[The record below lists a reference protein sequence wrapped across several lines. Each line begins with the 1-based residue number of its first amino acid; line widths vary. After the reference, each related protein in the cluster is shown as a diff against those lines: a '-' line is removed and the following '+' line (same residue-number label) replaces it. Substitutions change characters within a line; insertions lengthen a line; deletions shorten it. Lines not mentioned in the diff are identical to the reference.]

1 MRTVAVPAV
10 ALLLALLPSGPVV
23 AAPTGGNEYLDMDL
37 AQLMNITVT
46 SVAKKEQRLSDAPA
60 AVFVIT
66 QEDIRR
72 SGVTT
77 VPEALAMAP
86 GLQVA
91 RVSASTWSVASRGF
105 SGFTSNKLL
114 VLMDGRSVY
123 SPAFSSTFWDE
134 QNTLIEDIERIEVIR
149 GPGATMWGANAVNG
163 VINIITRKAQDTHG
177 TLVRFGAGTEG
188 RLTAGGRYG
197 GRISD
202 TASGRLYLT
211 YDDHAGNELADS
223 GADAY
228 DSWQP
233 AQGGFRLDGNPDA
246 SREWTLQGDLVHNDG
261 DQILSPYWQDRPP
274 FLAAV
279 RDQVEVRGGNL
290 LGRFRQ
296 EVGADSAFTVKT
308 YYDRKDRDERYFRFE
323 FDTFDADLQYETRM
337 GSRNSLTLGTG
348 YRAVRGEFDQEMFQA
363 RLPDGTDHLY
373 SGFLQDELTLLAD
386 RLWLTAGAKYEHND
400 FTGSEWQPSAQLLWQ
415 PAERHS
421 LWAKTAR
428 AVRTPTILE
437 QRGRLVVGVY
447 PGAEGVQAARLLGS
461 ERFESEVVNAYEAGY
476 RWRAR
481 ENLSFDLAVF
491 HNIYDQLYSISPQ
504 PGPDGVNFQFG
515 NGMEGDSS
523 GVEVAVDWQA
533 ASWLSLALSYSWLTQ
548 DLEVDDPAAIAGMA
562 DLLEGTSPAHQA
574 SLRSGISLAEHWQL
588 NLWLRYVDAITCLD
602 STNLVGGVIPIDSY
616 FLFDAN
622 LIWTPTKNLEL
633 MLAGQNLLEPSRLQY
648 ALEVATPPTEIE
660 RGVYAKL
667 TWRF

>member
-1 MRTVAVPAV
+1 MRTAAL
-10 ALLLALLPSGPVV
+10 AASLLLALLPRES
-23 AAPTGGNEYLDMDL
+23 AAARPAASNEFLDMDL

-46 SVAKKEQRLSDAPA
+46 SVAKKEQQLQDAPA
-60 AVFVIT
+60 AVYVIT

-91 RVSASTWSVASRGF
+91 RVSASSWSVASRGF

-134 QNTLIEDIERIEVIR
+134 QNTLLEDIERIEVIR

-177 TLVRFGAGTEG
+177 TLVRFGAGNEE
-188 RLTAGGRYG
+188 RVLAGGRWG
-197 GRISD
+197 GPISD
-202 TASGRLYLT
+202 TASGRMYLT
-211 YDDHAGNELADS
+211 YNDHATNRLAGS
-223 GADAY
+223 GADAH
-228 DSWQP
+228 DAWQP
-233 AQGGFRLDGNPDA
+233 AQGGFRLDGVPA
-246 SREWTLQGDLVHNDG
+246 GGREWTLQGDLVHNDG
-261 DQILSPYWQDRPP
+261 DQILAPFWQDRPP
-274 FLAAV
+274 FLTAV

-290 LGRFRQ
+290 LGRWRQ
-296 EVGADSAFTVKT
+296 EVGADSALTAKA

-323 FDTFDADLQYETRM
+323 FDTLDVDLQYETRM

-348 YRAVRGEFDQEMFQA
+348 YRTVQGEFDQEMFQA
-363 RLPDGTDHLY
+363 RLPNGTDHLY
-373 SGFLQDELTLLAD
+373 NGFLQDECTLLAD
-386 RLWLTAGAKYEHND
+386 RLWLTIGAKYEHND

-421 LWAKTAR
+421 LWTKTAR

-447 PGAEGVQAARLLGS
+447 PGEGGIQAASLVGS
-461 ERFESEVVNAYEAGY
+461 AGFDSEVVNAYEAGY
-476 RWRAR
+476 RWRATDR
-481 ENLSFDLAVF
+481 LSFDLAVF
-491 HNIYDQLYSISPQ
+491 HNVYDELYSITPV
-504 PGPDGVNFQFG
+504 PGPAGYDFLFGNEMTGDSDGV
-515 NGMEGDSS
+515 EL
-523 GVEVAVDWQA
+523 AVDWKA
-533 ASWLSLALSYSWLTQ
+533 ASWLSLILTYSWLEQ
-548 DLEVDDPAAIAGMA
+548 HLEVEDPAALGVMA
-562 DLLEGTSPAHQA
+562 ELLAGTSPAHQA
-574 SLRSGISLAEHWQL
+574 SLRSAITLAPDWQL
-588 NLWLRYVDAITCLD
+588 NLWLRYVDQITCLD
-602 STNLVGGVIPIDSY
+602 STNLLGGSVPIDSY

-622 LIWTPTKNLEL
+622 LIWTPTNNLEV
-633 MLAGQNLLEPSRLQY
+633 MLTGQNLLEPSRLQY

-660 RGVYAKL
+660 RSVYAKI

>member
-1 MRTVAVPAV
+1 
-10 ALLLALLPSGPVV
+10 
-23 AAPTGGNEYLDMDL
+23 
-37 AQLMNITVT
+37 
-46 SVAKKEQRLSDAPA
+46 
-60 AVFVIT
+60 
-66 QEDIRR
+66 
-72 SGVTT
+72 
-77 VPEALAMAP
+77 
-86 GLQVA
+86 
-91 RVSASTWSVASRGF
+91 VASRGF

-134 QNTLIEDIERIEVIR
+134 QNTLLEDIERIEVIR

-177 TLVRFGAGTEG
+177 TLVRFGAGTEE

-211 YDDHAGNELADS
+211 YDDHAGNELAGS
-223 GADAY
+223 GADGH

-233 AQGGFRLDGNPDA
+233 AQGGFRLDGAPTGG
-246 SREWTLQGDLVHNDG
+246 REWNLQGDLVRNDG
-261 DQILSPYWQDRPP
+261 DQILFPFWQDRPP
-274 FLAAV
+274 FVAAV
-279 RDQVEVRGGNL
+279 RDQVEVSGGNL

-296 EVGADSAFTVKT
+296 EVGAESALTVKA
-308 YYDRKDRDERYFRFE
+308 YYDRKDRDERFFRFE

-348 YRAVRGEFDQEMFQA
+348 YRSVRGEFDQEMFQA

-373 SGFLQDELTLLAD
+373 SGFLQDELTLLTD

-437 QRGRLVVGVY
+437 QRGRLVVGVS
-447 PGAEGVQAARLLGS
+447 PGAEGVQAVRLLGS
-461 ERFESEVVNAYEAGY
+461 QGFESEVVNAYEAGY

-481 ENLSFDLAVF
+481 ENLSFDLALF
-491 HNIYDQLYSISPQ
+491 HNVYDQLYSISPQ
-504 PGPDGVNFQFG
+504 PGPDGMNFLFG

-523 GVEVAVDWQA
+523 GVELAVDWQA
-533 ASWLSLALSYSWLTQ
+533 ASWLSLALTYSWLTQ

-562 DLLEGTSPAHQA
+562 DLLGGTSPAHQA

-602 STNLVGGVIPIDSY
+602 STNLVGGAIPIDSY

>member
-1 MRTVAVPAV
+1 
-10 ALLLALLPSGPVV
+10 
-23 AAPTGGNEYLDMDL
+23 
-37 AQLMNITVT
+37 MNC
-46 SVAKKEQRLSDAPA
+46 
-60 AVFVIT
+60 
-66 QEDIRR
+66 
-72 SGVTT
+72 
-77 VPEALAMAP
+77 
-86 GLQVA
+86 
-91 RVSASTWSVASRGF
+91 
-105 SGFTSNKLL
+105 
-114 VLMDGRSVY
+114 
-123 SPAFSSTFWDE
+123 
-134 QNTLIEDIERIEVIR
+134 
-149 GPGATMWGANAVNG
+149 
-163 VINIITRKAQDTHG
+163 
-177 TLVRFGAGTEG
+177 
-188 RLTAGGRYG
+188 
-197 GRISD
+197 
-202 TASGRLYLT
+202 
-211 YDDHAGNELADS
+211 
-223 GADAY
+223 
-228 DSWQP
+228 
-233 AQGGFRLDGNPDA
+233 
-246 SREWTLQGDLVHNDG
+246 
-261 DQILSPYWQDRPP
+261 
-274 FLAAV
+274 
-279 RDQVEVRGGNL
+279 
-290 LGRFRQ
+290 
-296 EVGADSAFTVKT
+296 
-308 YYDRKDRDERYFRFE
+308 
-323 FDTFDADLQYETRM
+323 
-337 GSRNSLTLGTG
+337 
-348 YRAVRGEFDQEMFQA
+348 
-363 RLPDGTDHLY
+363 
-373 SGFLQDELTLLAD
+373 TLLAD

-602 STNLVGGVIPIDSY
+602 STNLVGGAIPIDSY

-622 LIWTPTKNLEL
+622 LIWTPTKNLEV

>member
-1 MRTVAVPAV
+1 MRTATLA
-10 ALLLALLPSGPVV
+10 ASLLLVLLPPGPVV
-23 AAPTGGNEYLDMDL
+23 AAPADSNEFLDMDL

-46 SVAKKEQRLSDAPA
+46 SVAKKEQHLKDAPA
-60 AVFVIT
+60 AVYVIT

-177 TLVRFGAGTEG
+177 TLVRFGAGTEE

-211 YDDHAGNELADS
+211 YDDHAGNELAGS

-246 SREWTLQGDLVHNDG
+246 SREWTLQGDLVRNDG
-261 DQILSPYWQDRPP
+261 DQLLFPYWQDRPP

-296 EVGADSAFTVKT
+296 EVGAESALTFKA

-348 YRAVRGEFDQEMFQA
+348 YRAVRGEFDQKMFQA

-373 SGFLQDELTLLAD
+373 NGFLQDECTLLAD
-386 RLWLTAGAKYEHND
+386 RLWLTLGAKYEHND

-533 ASWLSLALSYSWLTQ
+533 APWLSLALSYSWLTQ

-602 STNLVGGVIPIDSY
+602 STNLVGGAIPIDSY

>member
-10 ALLLALLPSGPVV
+10 ALLLVLLPPGPVV

-177 TLVRFGAGTEG
+177 TLVRFGAGTEE

-223 GADAY
+223 GADAH

-261 DQILSPYWQDRPP
+261 DQILNES
-274 FLAAV
+274 
-279 RDQVEVRGGNL
+279 
-290 LGRFRQ
+290 
-296 EVGADSAFTVKT
+296 
-308 YYDRKDRDERYFRFE
+308 
-323 FDTFDADLQYETRM
+323 RM
-337 GSRNSLTLGTG
+337 G
-348 YRAVRGEFDQEMFQA
+348 
-363 RLPDGTDHLY
+363 
-373 SGFLQDELTLLAD
+373 
-386 RLWLTAGAKYEHND
+386 
-400 FTGSEWQPSAQLLWQ
+400 QP
-415 PAERHS
+415 
-421 LWAKTAR
+421 
-428 AVRTPTILE
+428 
-437 QRGRLVVGVY
+437 
-447 PGAEGVQAARLLGS
+447 
-461 ERFESEVVNAYEAGY
+461 
-476 RWRAR
+476 
-481 ENLSFDLAVF
+481 
-491 HNIYDQLYSISPQ
+491 
-504 PGPDGVNFQFG
+504 
-515 NGMEGDSS
+515 
-523 GVEVAVDWQA
+523 
-533 ASWLSLALSYSWLTQ
+533 
-548 DLEVDDPAAIAGMA
+548 
-562 DLLEGTSPAHQA
+562 
-574 SLRSGISLAEHWQL
+574 
-588 NLWLRYVDAITCLD
+588 
-602 STNLVGGVIPIDSY
+602 
-616 FLFDAN
+616 
-622 LIWTPTKNLEL
+622 
-633 MLAGQNLLEPSRLQY
+633 PSQIRLQGK
-648 ALEVATPPTEIE
+648 ETPEIHH
-660 RGVYAKL
+660 ASP
-667 TWRF
+667 